1 LSLADKNT
9 YKAAYTEVIKRFV
22 YDVGGNGDCGPL
34 SVGAALSLLC
44 GTKHT
49 GDSIRNTVSRG
60 SPEGAEP
67 GYWWTEK
74 ELAVAAEELGAQIY
88 VWNPGY
94 PDAMSFSVFT
104 PTIKSIK
111 FHENLPLRL
120 FIIGGG
126 PNNPHYRPLLASND
140 LTKTLSDLGFAARLV
155 GPALDARPDNSSAAP
170 TPALDATSDNSSA
183 ASTPA
188 LDARRDNSSA
198 APTPSLS
205 GAPSAPNPNPAAAGG
220 AAALAAPPAAGVPN
234 PPPAGAV
241 VPPVPPPNEKAGA
254 KPPAPPAGAINKPVE
269 LHQLV
274 KECLLKAS
282 GPIDFSPL
290 RNIPTDAN
298 DPELAKQGVIHLSQ
312 FLRLN
317 PEVFPETLVSQIAT
331 TTIIMGEEKSGKTA
345 LVAGVLGVILAYS
358 EGRVATR
365 CPTHYTVS
373 HDPSIA
379 PSEQGG
385 PRDGVVITMTD
396 PRTKQSETF
405 ESLFDAHKKATEI
418 QQGIVGVGNGLRDT
432 PSLVDTRS
440 RRQLHA
446 LHALQTTDTPG
457 LVGANAGQSFASG
470 VEKICRHLFHTWV
483 GPPTSTSWAVFV
495 MRCQQQ
501 VRLQQWTN
509 VLSGAHESALS
520 RVAIVLTRID
530 ELTADVVVN
539 QLQSYGLPLSDE
551 GLLSFFTTEIRNQIP
566 KARVFLVA
574 NADTQNIHTED
585 DMTKAMANIDA
596 EMSQAEGSRT
606 SKFLKM
612 LESLPSHH
620 GYTRSPT
627 AYNTLLAMTGIKVF
641 RQFIEEN
648 SQQGTARLSE
658 FVAQVVQKR
667 MEAIRKELKEVKVE
681 YAKIQK
687 TGGKSEDFVR
697 KILSSTNSL
706 FYYLMTGT
714 NIPTPS
720 DMPANTDSD
729 LLARDVWRKLLDSRT
744 ATLRQETLSS
754 NFPSTMDDQTLELL
768 YTTVDSMDAPY
779 AHIQPRLNRVFLQ
792 FILRILLISPP
803 KVTRTDVF
811 KFMGKA
817 PALQALSYDEFIEAE
832 IQTFIKKQLAD
843 EASSHI
849 SDACR
854 HIATHAVETT
864 LMGIKLLPQWTMF
877 TSNSS
882 DSPEHIESMKL
893 FCEDIKAF
901 LTQAWVERLAGHVR
915 FESQMAAAGV
925 ETPVVPFAPRLVG
938 IAPVLL
944 PRNKTYFENFM
955 GHRGYLST
963 TVSNLGSILHK
974 AVNALNLFYSSMEGY
989 HKLTVMLAL
998 KKNLTHQRYIRACWH
1013 WKPNLSHGIKASK
1026 VG

>member
-1 LSLADKNT
+1 LSLADENT
-9 YKAAYTEVIKRFV
+9 HKAAYTEVIKRFV
-22 YDVGGNGDCGPL
+22 YDVGGSGDCGPL

-44 GTKHT
+44 RTKRT

-74 ELAVAAEELGAQIY
+74 EFALAAEELGAHIY

-94 PDAMSFSVFT
+94 PDAMSFSVFR

-126 PNNPHYRPLLASND
+126 PINPHYRPLLASND
-140 LTKTLSDLGFAARLV
+140 LTKTLSELGFEARLV
-155 GPALDARPDNSSAAP
+155 GPALDAI
-170 TPALDATSDNSSA
+170 SDNSSA
-183 ASTPA
+183 PT
-188 LDARRDNSSA
+188 
-198 APTPSLS
+198 TPSLS
-205 GAPSAPNPNPAAAGG
+205 GASS
-220 AAALAAPPAAGVPN
+220 
-234 PPPAGAV
+234 
-241 VPPVPPPNEKAGA
+241 
-254 KPPAPPAGAINKPVE
+254 AINKPVDSY
-269 LHQLV
+269 QLV
-274 KECLLKAS
+274 EECLLKAS

-290 RNIPTDAN
+290 RNIPTDAKN
-298 DPELAKQGVIHLSQ
+298 PEFAKQGVIHLSQ
-312 FLRLN
+312 FLHLN
-317 PEVFPETLVSQIAT
+317 PEVFPETLVSQIAP
-331 TTIIMGEEKSGKTA
+331 TTIIMGEEKAGKSA
-345 LVAGVLGVILAYS
+345 LLAVLGVILAYS
-358 EGRVATR
+358 EGQLATR
-365 CPTHYTVS
+365 CPTHFTVS

-379 PSEQGG
+379 PSDQGG
-385 PRDGVVITMTD
+385 PRDGVVVTITD
-396 PRTKQSETF
+396 PGTKQSETF
-405 ESLFDAHKKATEI
+405 ESLFDAHKKVTEI
-418 QQGIVGVGNGLRDT
+418 QQGIANVGNGLSDT
-432 PSLVDTRS
+432 ACLVDIRS

-446 LHALQTTDTPG
+446 LQATDTPG

-495 MRCQQQ
+495 MRCQQL
-501 VRLQQWTN
+501 VRSQQWTN
-509 VLSGAHESALS
+509 VFSGAHESALS
-520 RVAIVLTRID
+520 RIAVVLTHID
-530 ELTADVVVN
+530 ELTADMVLN
-539 QLQSYGLPLSDE
+539 RLQSFQLPLSDE
-551 GLLSFFTTEIRNQIP
+551 GLLSLLTRDVRNHIP

-585 DMTKAMANIDA
+585 DMTQAMANIDA
-596 EMSQAEGSRT
+596 EMTQAEGSRT

-667 MEAIRKELKEVKVE
+667 MEAIRKELKEVKAE
-681 YAKIQK
+681 YAKIHK
-687 TGGKSEDFVR
+687 TGGKSEVFVR

-729 LLARDVWRKLLDSRT
+729 LLARDVWRKLLDGRT

-974 AVNALNLFYSSMEGY
+974 AVEVIPCVESVLFFYG
-989 HKLTVMLAL
+989 
-998 KKNLTHQRYIRACWH
+998 R
-1013 WKPNLSHGIKASK
+1013 LS
-1026 VG
+1026 